1 MDEVRRGN
9 LVPGGQLPVVK
20 AFAPSDGIESVAR
33 TDCVAA
39 NLFSPL
45 APPLAGRSEL
55 TAPPYQESHTEDN
68 DAVAETSTH

>member
-20 AFAPSDGIESVAR
+20 AFAPGDGVESVAR

-39 NLFSPL
+39 NIFSLL
-45 APPLAGRSEL
+45 APPLTWRSEL
-55 TAPPYQESHTEDN
+55 TAPPYQEGHTENN